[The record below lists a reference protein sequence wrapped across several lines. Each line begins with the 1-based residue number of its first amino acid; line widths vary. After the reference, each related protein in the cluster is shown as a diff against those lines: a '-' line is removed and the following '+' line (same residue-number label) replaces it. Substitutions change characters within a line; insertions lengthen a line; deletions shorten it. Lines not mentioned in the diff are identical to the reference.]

1 MLRGS
6 PWSGDC
12 TPLFMEPASQPKI
25 LVVYFSRTGRT
36 REVAEAI
43 ARATGAELE
52 ELREARSRQGIW
64 GWLRSGYEGTY
75 RRAAQPL
82 PLAREPQ
89 RYDVVFVGSPTWNR
103 ALSSPVRGFLQR
115 HGASLPNVA
124 LFATCAERGADAVLN
139 EMASLLPNAPLAR
152 LAMLEAD
159 VRRGPAVEVGELV
172 ESALVGWE
180 RRGSAAAP
188 SSYPQRRGSG

>member
-1 MLRGS
+1 
-6 PWSGDC
+6 
-12 TPLFMEPASQPKI
+12 MEPASQPKI

-52 ELREARSRQGIW
+52 ELREARSRSGLW

-75 RRAAQPL
+75 RRSAQPL
-82 PLAREPQ
+82 PLSRDPQ

-103 ALSSPVRGFLQR
+103 ALSSSVRGFLQV

-124 LFATCAERGADAVLN
+124 LFATCAERGADAVLD
-139 EMASLLPNAPLAR
+139 EMAGLLASAPLAR

-172 ESALVGWE
+172 ESALVAWE
-180 RRGSAAAP
+180 KRGVTSAPPHRRA
-188 SSYPQRRGSG
+188 SG